1 MTTPQVARTQAT
13 YNYTR
18 QTSYPAHRGTPVAAP
33 ARVAKPADGA
43 ESWYLENDVSNRMV
57 LSMRSGLPSEIGWA
71 LTRLGNLAHQWGNR
85 YSLQNMPGS
94 VDALFALADW
104 YIDNAP
110 SNPSLDPFSSD
121 KETWTRRA
129 HALEALLILRNS
141 ALEESNMRPILQHP
155 YIVTFIH
162 NALCKLQP
170 AEAHAEFVVYTL
182 DIIQALGPHL
192 VLPPPPSEESVKR
205 QSLHRKK
212 KRKNGKPLVPVARIS
227 EIAATSD
234 DRALIISALSALTAL
249 FSVPENTPHIE
260 SCSQALDAAL
270 RYLPLTQDRPLITTS
285 LDYLFAHLSYAPAS
299 KAFLMN
305 PHMPEAVKLLVA
317 ILRLEQRVE
326 LRSQELPP
334 APVPANP
341 LPATHKDYQ
350 LSLDEI
356 QKLIPIAEPARMQTI
371 FVSAPEE
378 EQTQVTLWSLYRDTF
393 TPYSHQYPPLN
404 ASDVIRNVTIAVPT
418 AQPMVFPGP
427 PQRFVIRGIGRRQQ
441 PVQDRFKCRWDRSA
455 CTADVFKNP
464 EELHRHLEEHLN
476 AAGVVP
482 PAQCLWATCAHTDE
496 PARLGTHVLTH
507 VPASQSSES
516 PHANAHPNTVAYPVA
531 SAHSPETTSFLLTAL
546 LVLRLIWRAAIPA
559 TLHAGASV
567 PKADEDHFG
576 FPAPPGLLDRGTE
589 EDEMGGEALEGEK
602 RGVRAFKTVVER
614 LQAGLRLLPKLGAPQ
629 STMQMLSS
637 LHKSL
642 WGILNPAH
650 DPDYERSQGDQPPCE
665 PPASSAT
672 TVVTGS
678 QLSQPD
684 SGAVYIRL
692 VRVDG
697 FPGESRKPYE
707 QVGPV
712 YMPQVNATL
721 VSSERPCEST
731 SSPNTC
737 LGPPS
742 APGYRKCISQSSS
755 MAEKTRET
763 TFSLAPGKF
772 ITALRSVE

>member
-1 MTTPQVARTQAT
+1 MTTPQVARTQAA

-18 QTSYPAHRGTPVAAP
+18 QASYPAHRSTPAAG
-33 ARVAKPADGA
+33 AVRVVKPVDGA

-57 LSMRSGLPSEIGWA
+57 LSMRSGIPSEVGWA

-104 YIDNAP
+104 YIDNAT
-110 SNPSLDPFSSD
+110 SNTATDLFSSD

-155 YIVTFIH
+155 YVVPFIH
-162 NALCKLQP
+162 NALSKLQP

-182 DIIQALGPHL
+182 DMLQALGPQL
-192 VLPPPPSEESVKR
+192 VLPPPPSEESIRR
-205 QSLHRKK
+205 QSLRRKK
-212 KRKNGKPLVPVARIS
+212 KPKHGKPLVPVARIS

-260 SCSQALDAAL
+260 ACSQALDAAL
-270 RYLPLTQDRPLITTS
+270 RYLPLTQDRPLITTC
-285 LDYLFAHLSYAPAS
+285 LDYLFAHLSYAPVS
-299 KAFLMN
+299 KAFLMS
-305 PHMPEAVKLLVA
+305 PQMPEAVKLLVA
-317 ILRLEQRVE
+317 VLRLEQRE
-326 LRSQELPP
+326 EIRNHDLPP
-334 APVPANP
+334 APAPANP
-341 LPATHKDYQ
+341 LPPTHKDYQ
-350 LSLDEI
+350 LSLDEL
-356 QKLIPIAEPARMQTI
+356 QKLIPVAEPARSIQWMQTI
-371 FVSAPEE
+371 FVAAPDE

-393 TPYSHQYPPLN
+393 TPYSHQYLPLN
-404 ASDVIRNVTIAVPT
+404 ASDVIRNVTIAFPT

-441 PVQDRFKCRWDRSA
+441 PVQDRFKCRWSRSA

-482 PAQCLWATCAHTDE
+482 PAQCLWATCTHTDE
-496 PARLGTHVLTH
+496 PARLGKHVLTH
-507 VPASQSSES
+507 VPASQSSEQT
-516 PHANAHPNTVAYPVA
+516 PHANPHTNAVAYPVA
-531 SAHSPETTSFLLTAL
+531 TTHSDETTSFLLTAL

-614 LQAGLRLLPKLGAPQ
+614 LQGVKMADD
-629 STMQMLSS
+629 
-637 LHKSL
+637 
-642 WGILNPAH
+642 ILMSWIT
-650 DPDYERSQGDQPPCE
+650 EMVESVG
-665 PPASSAT
+665 
-672 TVVTGS
+672 GS
-678 QLSQPD
+678 
-684 SGAVYIRL
+684 GVA
-692 VRVDG
+692 
-697 FPGESRKPYE
+697 
-707 QVGPV
+707 
-712 YMPQVNATL
+712 
-721 VSSERPCEST
+721 
-731 SSPNTC
+731 
-737 LGPPS
+737 
-742 APGYRKCISQSSS
+742 
-755 MAEKTRET
+755 
-763 TFSLAPGKF
+763 
-772 ITALRSVE
+772 